1 MELDKFWTEEISRAI
16 EALKMRR
23 VDPMD
28 SERWN
33 NFHANLKRTI
43 ESWKAPV
50 RLLIPVLR
58 ITDRSKLLVQNDL
71 PNLCHKAHNDA
82 CSSKVCLSCFNFGI
96 HLN

>member
-58 ITDRSKLLVQNDL
+58 ITDRSKHLVQNEQ
-71 PNLCHKAHNDA
+71 PNLCHNDA
-82 CSSKVCLSCFNFGI
+82 GSSKVCVSRFDFGI
-96 HLN
+96 PLD